1 MSTLVQALK
10 FMNKRRYLYISS
22 IVIMAVMK
30 ALLDVV
36 TSFFVN
42 HLYSGINH
50 QDLLVIIKLSIKC
63 ILAGGVLIS
72 IWRCFTIVYNNEAKR
87 VTADIQKEV
96 YNKALKLPLEYYE
109 QNSQGSFLS
118 RLSYNINKAGDV
130 YGSRFRRV
138 VTPFLSVVV
147 YLVSMLALNWKMA
160 IILLIT
166 DMILFL
172 FNLGI
177 NHPMKKISEKIITT
191 KSKETGIFLN
201 ILRGVEVIKIYEL
214 KNTFYKKYERILKQW
229 RKEQNIKNILLAG
242 LESLQS
248 GFDLLCSVLFLG
260 IGIVMINSGF
270 ISLGELVAIYILYT
284 SFNFHFLQIGKYIPE
299 LTECLVYMKDLF
311 DFLEIKEEED
321 YANNTD
327 AKMEEDMEESAA
339 IAVKI
344 RNVTFHYP
352 QQENILNHLSLD
364 FKAGKMT
371 AVTGRTGCGK
381 STLLKLILGF
391 YPIEGNIYLFGKN
404 VKELGYHQVR
414 DLISY
419 VPQEAYLY
427 NASIE
432 ENISYGKPG
441 ASEEEIVKA
450 AMAANAHDFILKQPN
465 GYQTVLKEGGV
476 DLSGGERQRISIAR
490 AILKDAPVILM
501 DEATSALD
509 NESEQSINNFLKNC
523 RKKTIIVV
531 AHRPATIEN
540 AEIRVEL

>member
-1 MSTLVQALK
+1 MSTLVKALK
-10 FMNKRRYLYISS
+10 FMNKRRYLYISA
-22 IVIMAVMK
+22 IVIMAVIK

-42 HLYSGINH
+42 HLYLGINN
-50 QDLLVIIKLSIKC
+50 QDLSVILKLSIKC
-63 ILAGGVLIS
+63 ILTGSVLIS
-72 IWRCFTIVYNNEAKR
+72 IWRYFTIVYNNEAKR
-87 VTADIQKEV
+87 VTADIQKAV
-96 YNKALKLPLEYYE
+96 YNKALKLPLAYYE

-118 RLSYNINKAGDV
+118 RLSYNINKASDV

-147 YLVSMLALNWKMA
+147 YLISMLVLNWKMA
-160 IILLIT
+160 IILLVT

-177 NHPMKKISEKIITT
+177 NHPMKKISEKIINT
-191 KSKETGIFLN
+191 KSKETSVFLN
-201 ILRGVEVIKIYEL
+201 IIHGVEVIKIYEL
-214 KNTFYKKYERILKQW
+214 KKTFCNKYESILKQW
-229 RKEQNIKNILLAG
+229 TKEQNIKNILLAS

-260 IGIVMINSGF
+260 IGIIMIHGGF

-311 DFLEIKEEED
+311 DFLEIEEE
-321 YANNTD
+321 YENNTD
-327 AKMEEDMEESAA
+327 TKIKNMEESVA
-339 IAVKI
+339 ISI
-344 RNVTFHYP
+344 RNVSFHYS
-352 QQENILNHLSLD
+352 QQENILDHLSLD

-371 AVTGRTGCGK
+371 AITGRTGCGK

-391 YPIEGNIYLFGKN
+391 YPIEGEIFLFGKN

-414 DLISY
+414 NLISY

-441 ASEEEIVKA
+441 ASEEEIIKA
-450 AMAANAHDFILKQPN
+450 AMAANAHDFILKQPD
-465 GYQTVLKEGGV
+465 GYQTILKEGGMN
-476 DLSGGERQRISIAR
+476 LSGGERQRISIAR
-490 AILKDAPVILM
+490 AILKDAPIILM

-509 NESEQSINNFLKNC
+509 NESEQSVNSFLKDNC
-523 RKKTIIVV
+523 KKTIIIV

-540 AEIRVEL
+540 AEIRVQL